1 MRVEIGIVGR
11 SICVSHVDD
20 GAVRYWRWRMVCG
33 GVDVAGAGGGLFL
46 RGGVGVVHWVGV
58 ACL

>member
-1 MRVEIGIVGR
+1 MVGR